1 MVSATGVEPA
11 VAFVDGSFARGADG
25 GLLVEPTMRVREVDG
40 TRARGGGRV
49 YAAGDACCCQGWDAS
64 PHWFQMRLWSQARAM
79 GFLAAKA
86 MAVHEQQSDDDD
98 DGDDALELDGGV
110 SFELFTHVTHL
121 LGHKVSANRA
131 PASDASLIG
140 RAHRSCCSAASTR
153 RPRALSRRKPRRR
166 V

>member
-1 MVSATGVEPA
+1 M
-11 VAFVDGSFARGADG
+11 
-25 GLLVEPTMRVREVDG
+25 
-40 TRARGGGRV
+40 

-86 MAVHEQQSDDDD
+86 MAVHEQQGDDDD